1 MQFNSRGKAPGWV
14 ARCKEE
20 GNSQMFADAC
30 KLESCSGALKGQYVG
45 TECCIEQKGAK
56 SLPAKCKHMDDLPV
70 YKRWMNKGLSGHLA
84 CAELQWA
91 PFVDVERLKMVF
103 LAQFFAVHAYI
114 GVLHLLLFLGAS
126 ILSSLVLL
134 LPKACSS
141 RNPNTLC
148 GFVVLYLML
157 VQQAGHVSNE
167 PSAASAVAAAAATAA
182 AGADPAHP
190 LHNKN
195 AAGSYSSK
203 DPPNPFSDG
212 NATATQGGR
221 AGSAT
226 AAHGVAGRRD
236 VGLAGVEA
244 RQPGTAGQPFE
255 AEHLSTAEAEA
266 GQPFEAE
273 HLSTAEAEAG
283 QSSTK
288 SKHRQAWA
296 NHSSQP
302 EVQRPSTREVGV
314 GQPSTADSF
323 ADLAELLGPGSLIDW
338 MVWQEHSISH

>member
-226 AAHGVAGRRD
+226 AAHGVA
-236 VGLAGVEA
+236 
-244 RQPGTAGQPFE
+244 
-255 AEHLSTAEAEA
+255 
-266 GQPFEAE
+266 
-273 HLSTAEAEAG
+273 EAEAG